1 MPQAAFVYD
10 DRMSRHE
17 LRSDHPMRPV
27 RLRYTYDL
35 LQGYGAFD
43 NEDAVLVTPR
53 LALEEELEWL
63 HAPEYISAVKR
74 LSAGE
79 GAHEAHRFNFS
90 LQGDNPYYRGMY
102 EAAALSSGATL
113 LAAEMV
119 ANGTVDAAF
128 NISGGLHH
136 AAAGHASGFCV
147 FNDPA
152 LAIHLFLRRG
162 MRVVYVDV
170 DAHHGDG
177 VQEAF
182 FDDDRVLTISVHE
195 SGRYLF
201 PGTGFVGE
209 LGTGSARGYSVNLPL
224 FPYTGDEVYLD
235 SFRQVVPPLVRAF
248 APDVLV
254 TQLGIDSYHSDPLTH
269 LQLTTMG
276 FVEVV
281 REFAAL
287 GVPWLAMGGGGYDLM
302 AVAAGLDSGLRRDA
316 GRRVAGHAS
325 TQLCPG
331 ARRWTPEGQRLT
343 GGALEPAAGHQAARR
358 GNGGRPEGAG
368 VSGARSCR
376 LGTLYQSLLCAFP
389 EGAPL
394 SYKNAGRFQDRRLLG
409 TGIPYLTHRGDSVNS
424 RESSNGERAKTGD
437 GTGSVPVVEVR
448 RS

>member
-1 MPQAAFVYD
+1 MARAAFVYD
-10 DRMSRHE
+10 DLMSRHE

-27 RLRYTYDL
+27 RLRFTYEL
-35 LQGYGAFD
+35 LRGYEAFD
-43 NEDAVLVTPR
+43 NEDALLVDPR
-53 LALEEELEWL
+53 SATEEELQWL
-63 HAPEYISAVKR
+63 HTPDYIRMVQR

-79 GAHEAHRFNFS
+79 GSHEAHRFNFS
-90 LQGDNPYYRGMY
+90 LQGDNPHYPGMF
-102 EAAALSSGATL
+102 EAATLSSGATL

-119 ANGTVDAAF
+119 ANKTVDVAF

-136 AAAGHASGFCV
+136 ASAGHASGFCV

-152 LAIHLFLRRG
+152 LAVHYFLRRG

-201 PGTGFVGE
+201 PGTGFVSE
-209 LGTGSARGYSVNLPL
+209 LGQGSARGYSVNVPL
-224 FPYTGDEVYLD
+224 FPYTSDDVYLAA
-235 SFRQVVPPLVRAF
+235 FRQVVPPLIRAF

-287 GVPWLAMGGGGYDLM
+287 GLPWLATGGGGYDLM
-302 AVAAGLDSGLRRDA
+302 AVARAWTLAYGEMLGVEWPDTLPRGFALEHGIGHLRDSGAPEVPANLRLEIRRHTEETVAALRDQ
-316 GRRVAGHAS
+316 VFPIH
-325 TQLCPG
+325 
-331 ARRWTPEGQRLT
+331 
-343 GGALEPAAGHQAARR
+343 
-358 GNGGRPEGAG
+358 G
-368 VSGARSCR
+368 V
-376 LGTLYQSLLCAFP
+376 
-389 EGAPL
+389 
-394 SYKNAGRFQDRRLLG
+394 
-409 TGIPYLTHRGDSVNS
+409 
-424 RESSNGERAKTGD
+424 
-437 GTGSVPVVEVR
+437 GS
-448 RS
+448 

>member
-1 MPQAAFVYD
+1 MPRAAFVYD
-10 DRMSRHE
+10 GQMSRHE
-17 LRSDHPMRPV
+17 LRGDHPMRPV
-27 RLRYTYDL
+27 RLRYTYEL

-43 NEDAVLVTPR
+43 SEDAVLVTPR
-53 LALEEELEWL
+53 SALEEEIGWL
-63 HAPEYISAVKR
+63 HTPEYIDAVKR
-74 LSAGE
+74 LGAGE
-79 GAHEAHRFNFS
+79 GMHEAHRFNFS

-119 ANGTVDAAF
+119 ADGTVDAAF

-182 FDDDRVLTISVHE
+182 FGDDRVLTISVHE

-201 PGTGFVGE
+201 PGTGFVDEQGA
-209 LGTGSARGYSVNLPL
+209 GNARGYSVNLPL
-224 FPYTGDEVYLD
+224 FPYTGDDVYLD
-235 SFRQVVPPLVRAF
+235 SFRQIVPPLVRAF

-281 REFAAL
+281 RELSAL

-302 AVAAGLDSGLRRDA
+302 AVARAWTLAYGEMLGVEWPDTLPRHFALEHGIGHLRDSGSPEVPSTLRLDIRRHA
-316 GRRVAGHAS
+316 GETVA
-325 TQLCPG
+325 
-331 ARRWTPEGQRLT
+331 
-343 GGALEPAAGHQAARR
+343 
-358 GNGGRPEGAG
+358 
-368 VSGARSCR
+368 
-376 LGTLYQSLLCAFP
+376 SLKEQVFP
-389 EGAPL
+389 VH
-394 SYKNAGRFQDRRLLG
+394 
-409 TGIPYLTHRGDSVNS
+409 GIVQ
-424 RESSNGERAKTGD
+424 
-437 GTGSVPVVEVR
+437 
-448 RS
+448 